1 MHKKSALLVAACGAA
16 AMTFAACGSESKNPM
31 VADTGASSGKDIP
44 FVAPAPSPIAAALS
58 KDAVSAP
65 NVAATPIDGKAM
77 IKTHAADAAPVRPK
91 KAKDVTTAATH
102 PESAKAAV
110 PMSVAAPAS
119 AQPVAVAR
127 PAAFAQCAVC
137 HSDKKGQKSGFGP
150 NLYGIAG
157 TKAGEIPGYKF
168 SAAMTASNVVWNRQN
183 LDAFLAAPQSKIPG
197 TKMSFSGVKD
207 ATKRKDIVD
216 YLLGLK

>member
-1 MHKKSALLVAACGAA
+1 MHKKTTLLIAACGTA
-16 AMTFAACGSESKNPM
+16 AMTFAACGSESKDAK
-31 VADTGASSGKDIP
+31 VADIGAASGQRLP
-44 FVAPAPSPIAAALS
+44 AAAPAPSSIAAAAI
-58 KDAVSAP
+58 KDAVRTP
-65 NVAATPIDGKAM
+65 DVAATPMDGTAM
-77 IKTHAADAAPVRPK
+77 IKTPASDAAPSRPK
-91 KAKDVTTAATH
+91 KAIDVAMAATV
-102 PESAKAAV
+102 EDNVKATARK
-110 PMSVAAPAS
+110 STAAPAAAKS
-119 AQPVAVAR
+119 VVVAR

-168 SAAMTASNVVWNRQN
+168 SAAMTASNVIWNRQN
-183 LDAFLAAPQSKIPG
+183 LDAFLTAPQSKVPG